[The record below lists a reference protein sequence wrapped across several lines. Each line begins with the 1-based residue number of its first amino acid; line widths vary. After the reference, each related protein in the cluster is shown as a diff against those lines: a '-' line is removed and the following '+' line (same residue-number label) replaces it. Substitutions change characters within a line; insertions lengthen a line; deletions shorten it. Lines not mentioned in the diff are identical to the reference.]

1 MHSASVTTIRDKERW
16 AAEVIG
22 ATLGVTVRQHGDNDG
37 AVPDAA
43 PPLPPQVTHV
53 WPAPA

>member
-1 MHSASVTTIRDKERW
+1 VTTIRDKERW